1 MKKKEKKIGQSR
13 NEKVWEKQV
22 REKEEINSVCVVRT
36 SLEYCFGRNVWKSKR
51 FLRGAAHP
59 RHATTREF
67 FFFFFFFLCRR
78 LAPFPSRWFDTLY
91 FFFVT
96 TLNALSHW
104 CFLIISSPFR
114 STRTGIIWEKI
125 APCESRIP
133 LNMGKLRRYK
143 PHNFIE
149 NLEIKLKRLIIFQ
162 THTRSRF
169 LVFLSN
175 VL

>member
-1 MKKKEKKIGQSR
+1 MKKFGKSRSGKKR
-13 NEKVWEKQV
+13 
-22 REKEEINSVCVVRT
+22 
-36 SLEYCFGRNVWKSKR
+36 KSIR
-51 FLRGAAHP
+51 FASCERRLNIVLDVTCENQRDFSAARRILDMQQP
-59 RHATTREF
+59 ESSF
-67 FFFFFFFLCRR
+67 FSFFFFLCRR
-78 LAPFPSRWFDTLY
+78 LATFPSRWFDTLY

-162 THTRSRF
+162 TFTFSCLRGFSF
-169 LVFLSN
+169 KCSIKTLL
-175 VL
+175 

>member
-1 MKKKEKKIGQSR
+1 MKKFGKSRSGKKR
-13 NEKVWEKQV
+13 
-22 REKEEINSVCVVRT
+22 
-36 SLEYCFGRNVWKSKR
+36 KSIR
-51 FLRGAAHP
+51 FASCERRLNIVLDVTCENQRDFSAARRILDMQQP
-59 RHATTREF
+59 ESS

-78 LAPFPSRWFDTLY
+78 LATFPSRWFDTLY